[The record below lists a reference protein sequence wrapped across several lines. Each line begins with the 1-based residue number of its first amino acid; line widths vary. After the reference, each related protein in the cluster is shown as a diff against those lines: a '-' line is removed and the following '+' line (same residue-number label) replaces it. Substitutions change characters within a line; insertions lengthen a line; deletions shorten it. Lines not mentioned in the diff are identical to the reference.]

1 MHYLANPRRFTR
13 LAETISPWLLFAA
26 LGLMAYG
33 LHLGLFISPA
43 DYQQGESVRI
53 MYVHVPAAWLSLS
66 GYCLMALGS
75 AVYLIWG
82 HLLGDVIAR
91 AAAPVGAAFC
101 LICLVTGAI
110 WGKPT
115 WGAWWVWDARLTSQL
130 ILFFMYLG
138 YIAYAAS
145 AGTDERIAK
154 AAAILAIIGV
164 INIPI
169 IKFSVE
175 WWNTLHQPASVF
187 RADGP
192 TIAPE
197 MLTPLF
203 VMALGQ
209 MLLFAWL
216 VLLRAR
222 TILTN
227 QKARRLQLQKLNR
240 AAR

>member
-1 MHYLANPRRFTR
+1 MHKYANPRRFTR
-13 LAETISPWLLFAA
+13 LAEWLSPWLLVSA
-26 LGLMAYG
+26 LLIIGYG
-33 LHLGLFISPA
+33 LYLGLFNSPA
-43 DYQQGESVRI
+43 DYQQGEAVRI
-53 MYVHVPAAWLSLS
+53 MYVHVPAAWLSLF
-66 GYCLMALGS
+66 GYCLMAFGS
-75 AVYLIWG
+75 ALYLIWG

-91 AAAPVGAAFC
+91 AAAPVGAIFC

-130 ILFFMYLG
+130 ILFFMYIG

-145 AGTDERIAK
+145 ANTDERIAK
-154 AAAILAIIGV
+154 AAAILALVGV

-169 IKFSVE
+169 IKFSVD

-197 MLTPLF
+197 MLTPLLL
-203 VMALGQ
+203 MALGQ
-209 MLLFAWL
+209 ALLFGWL
-216 VLLRAR
+216 TLLRAR
-222 TILTN
+222 SILMQ
-227 QKARRLQLQKLNR
+227 QKARRLQLQKLSNATR
-240 AAR
+240 